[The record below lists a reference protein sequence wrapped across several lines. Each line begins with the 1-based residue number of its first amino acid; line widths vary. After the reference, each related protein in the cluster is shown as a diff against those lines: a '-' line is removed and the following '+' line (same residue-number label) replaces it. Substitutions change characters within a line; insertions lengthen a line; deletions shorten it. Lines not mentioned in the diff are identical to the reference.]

1 MQNNIGI
8 PMDKAAL
15 DSMQVCVEVPQEL
28 RGSLLCE
35 ANTVTISDSLLRD
48 DEIDT
53 GNIVIRPISTEKM
66 EEIAQRVSKNIHM
79 LPYHII
85 RESLVSPDLS
95 ISEIR
100 NLNSRVVDFIFAEIY
115 KINGFQCGP

>member
-1 MQNNIGI
+1 
-8 PMDKAAL
+8 MDKVAM
-15 DSMQVCVEVPQEL
+15 DSMQVCVEVPHEL
-28 RGSLLCE
+28 RGSLLSE
-35 ANTVTISDSLLRD
+35 ASTVTIADSLLRD

-53 GNIVIRPISTEKM
+53 SNIVIKPISTEKM

-100 NLNSRVVDFIFAEIY
+100 SLNSRVIDFIFAEIY